1 MQEVAKN
8 CYVQE
13 ENIIQKNDI
22 SFEFMMNALRLNDGF
37 TFNLFEQRT
46 GLSIKYIDNEIKL
59 SIEKGLLEINNDR
72 IKPTL
77 LGQNF
82 LNDLIQIFLRN

>member
-59 SIEKGLLEINNDR
+59 SIEKGLLEINNGR

>member
-8 CYVQE
+8 CYTQE

-59 SIEKGLLEINNDR
+59 SIEKGLLEINNGR